1 MRQHDRMGFRM
12 RQVVSST
19 QGVAKLVLQ
28 CHAHIPKHGAAQPR
42 AIQAF
47 AARGMFDLAASL
59 GAPTALKDIGMPEGQ
74 LDWCAE
80 IATQNAY
87 ANPRPIEKAA
97 IRALLED
104 AYHGKRP

>member
-1 MRQHDRMGFRM
+1 MRNLNEDTI
-12 RQVVSST
+12 T
-19 QGVAKLVLQ
+19 QAVLAR
-28 CHAHIPKHGAAQPR
+28 HAEMP
-42 AIQAF
+42 
-47 AARGMFDLAASL
+47 MFDLAASL